1 MNHRFNHAKSIAKE
15 CHGKIPVLRALPIR
29 VLAVIMAVAIVNML
43 CWVGVGVVLVS
54 LPLLFLPL
62 FLPTDS
68 SVLAYTLGLRHAL
81 DADHIAAIDLTT
93 RKLIA
98 SGQRPVTV
106 GMYFSLGHS
115 TIVIITS
122 TVVAGTTAGVSKHFD
137 DFARVGSIIGTSVS
151 AAFLLIL
158 GAINIYILY
167 KLFKQLNILLRS
179 SQEGILFSEGIVGDW
194 DTPGVGCL
202 TRMCRALFRFI
213 DRPWKMYPLG
223 VLCEFSCV
231 LGVALL
237 GIASIEAAHG
247 TSIWVI
253 LIFPVLF
260 TAAMCLVDTTD
271 GALMSALYTTSFAH
285 DDIAIVYYSIVLT
298 TLTILVA
305 VVIGV
310 IQILSLIH
318 HVREPTGPFWDGV
331 KKVGERYDIVG
342 GCIAGLFVVT
352 GIMAYFM
359 YTPIRET
366 IDRKRFLIEHA
377 ASAPFREGVSAAPTD
392 TPGGANT
399 TTRVSLPEGE
409 VGSGGKDRGKTG
421 EAVVR
426 HFEGK
431 GGSSGM

>member
-1 MNHRFNHAKSIAKE
+1 MNHRFNHAKGIAKE
-15 CHGKIPVLRALPIR
+15 CHGKIPVLRVLPIR
-29 VLAVIMAVAIVNML
+29 VLVVIMAVAIVNML
-43 CWVGVGVVLVS
+43 CWAGVGVALNKHKG
-54 LPLLFLPL
+54 LAGA
-62 FLPTDS
+62 
-68 SVLAYTLGLRHAL
+68 SVLAYALGLRHAL

-122 TVVAGTTAGVSKHFD
+122 TVVAGTAAGVSKRFE
-137 DFARVGSIIGTSVS
+137 DFARVGGIVGTSVS

-167 KLFKQLNILLRS
+167 KLFKHLNMLLCS
-179 SQEGILFSEGIVGDW
+179 GQEGVLFGEGIVGDW
-194 DTPGVGCL
+194 DTPGAGCL
-202 TRMCRALFRFI
+202 TRMCRALFGFI

-223 VLCEFSCV
+223 VLFG
-231 LGVALL
+231 LGFDTSSEVALL
-237 GIASIEAAHG
+237 GVASIEAAQG

-260 TAAMCLVDTTD
+260 AAGMCLIDTTD
-271 GALMSALYTTSFAH
+271 GALMSALYTTSYFAH

-305 VVIGV
+305 IVIGV

-331 KKVGERYDIVG
+331 KNIAERYDIVG

-352 GIMAYFM
+352 GITAYFM
-359 YTPIRET
+359 YTPIREI

-377 ASAPFREGVSAAPTD
+377 ASAPFREGVGAAPINTH
-392 TPGGANT
+392 GGAIT
-399 TTRVSLPEGE
+399 TTRASPPEGE
-409 VGSGGKDRGKTG
+409 IGTGGSGGGKTG
-421 EAVVR
+421 RIAVGY
-426 HFEGK
+426 FEGR
-431 GGSSGM
+431 GGSSRM

>member
-29 VLAVIMAVAIVNML
+29 VLAVIMAVTIVNML
-43 CWVGVGVVLVS
+43 CWAGVGVVLNKHKGM
-54 LPLLFLPL
+54 
-62 FLPTDS
+62 TGA

-137 DFARVGSIIGTSVS
+137 DFARVGGIVGTSVS

-158 GAINIYILY
+158 GAINIYILS
-167 KLFKQLNILLRS
+167 KLFKQLNMLLRS
-179 SQEGILFSEGIVGDW
+179 SQEGILLSEGIVGDW
-194 DTPGVGCL
+194 DTPGAGCL

-223 VLCEFSCV
+223 VLFG
-231 LGVALL
+231 LGFDTSSEVALL
-237 GIASIEAAHG
+237 GMASIEAAHG

-271 GALMSALYTTSFAH
+271 GALMSALYTTSSFAH

-359 YTPIRET
+359 YTPIREI

-377 ASAPFREGVSAAPTD
+377 ASAPFREGVSVTPTD
-392 TPGGANT
+392 TPRGANT
-399 TTRVSLPEGE
+399 TTRVSPPEGE
-409 VGSGGKDRGKTG
+409 VGTGGKDRGKTG